1 MMVACSFGSS
11 SEKPFTENV
20 STNKPLSLSKD
31 LGLDSIVIIYNA
43 TSWANKYKFVIK
55 DTSAFL
61 NGTDGIF
68 F

>member
-1 MMVACSFGSS
+1 MFLLINLFLFQ
-11 SEKPFTENV
+11 KT
-20 STNKPLSLSKD
+20 KD
-31 LGLDSIVIIYNA
+31 LGLDSIIIIDDA
-43 TSWANKYKFVIK
+43 TLWASKYKCVIK